1 MLRSDGAGGDLISC
15 GETRTAADDDDAA
28 AAATAEVAVLAAA
41 TEEEEEEVGRTPA
54 AARELKRRSPE
65 RVALNERMP
74 GRFR

>member
-1 MLRSDGAGGDLISC
+1 MLRSDGAGGDLSSC

-28 AAATAEVAVLAAA
+28 AAATADVAVAAA
-41 TEEEEEEVGRTPA
+41 TEEEEEEVGTTPA